1 MIDHPCRRPPPTWS
15 ALALAT
21 ALALAASPVAAQQR
35 AVVVDGDT
43 IDVAGERI
51 RVMGLDAPE
60 MRARCPRE
68 ARLARAATE
77 RMRKLTAGGVT
88 LEPHRRDRYRRLLAV
103 VRDRQSHDV
112 ADVLIREK
120 LAVPYS
126 GGRRQSWCEPS

>member
-1 MIDHPCRRPPPTWS
+1 MTDNPCRRPLPTWS

-43 IDVAGERI
+43 IDVNGERI

-103 VRDRQSHDV
+103 VRDRQGRDV
-112 ADVLIREK
+112 AHIMVREGH
-120 LAVPYS
+120 AREYH
-126 GGRRQSWCEPS
+126 GRGRRQRRG